1 MAYIVTTN
9 IIDTKDNNR
18 LYEKGEVYP
27 REDLSVTDA
36 RIKALLKKGLSN
48 QMVKQE
54 ILFYLLMNQLKKLK
68 KWHQGSSSWKVP
80 NLKK

>member
-27 REDLSVTDA
+27 REDLNVTDA
-36 RIKALLKKGLSN
+36 RIKKGLSN
-48 QMVKQE
+48 QTGRKAILYCLTMNPLKRSKKKQE
-54 ILFYLLMNQLKKLK
+54 NK
-68 KWHQGSSSWKVP
+68 HG
-80 NLKK
+80 